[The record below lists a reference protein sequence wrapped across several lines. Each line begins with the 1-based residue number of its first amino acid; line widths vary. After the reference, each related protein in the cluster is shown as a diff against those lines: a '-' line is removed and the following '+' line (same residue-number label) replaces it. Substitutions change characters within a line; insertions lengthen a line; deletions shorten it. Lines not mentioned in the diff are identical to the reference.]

1 MVWWRGPGGRRHSD
15 NDFHPL
21 GAVMCG
27 IVGKLSFRSSPELS
41 DLRRAVKVLQRR
53 GPDDEGFWAEG
64 PVAFGHRRLA
74 ILDLSPAGHQPMVSA
89 EGRFVIVL
97 NGEVYNYRELREKL
111 AAPPGGWKSD
121 SDTEVILGAYARW
134 GPDCLQYFHGMF
146 ALAIWDRQEQTLFV
160 ARDRMGVKPLYYHSS
175 NNWFGFSS
183 RPGALFALQPELSAA
198 VDEQGM
204 RLYFEAGYI
213 PAPYS
218 FWRQVRKLRPAHY
231 LLISASG
238 VKEIR
243 YWDYRQIEPDRSWET
258 RPEEELLDELEEI
271 VFHSVRSRLVAH
283 VPVGVFLSGGID
295 SSLVVAM
302 MTRASTGPV
311 KTFTIG
317 FSEQEHDESAEAAAV
332 AQHLGTDHR
341 CETLRPDDLLALL
354 PDYTGQYD
362 EPFFDFSAFPTMAVS
377 RLARRAVTVSLSGD
391 GGDELFGGYHYY
403 NIMARLESAYAMPP
417 WVRRT
422 AGSVT
427 ARIPGHRSKL
437 LAAALRRPDAI
448 SAFAFIRGIAKDFP
462 LPLSPEVMNSTTGL
476 AQLFTEAA
484 RGFASSLSAVESA
497 MRLDAA
503 FTLPD
508 DYLQKVDVASMAF
521 SLESREPLLDH
532 SLVEW
537 CMRLPLGWK
546 LRGRTPKYLLRKL
559 AYRCVSREIL
569 ERPKRGF
576 GVPMDRWLRGPLRE
590 WARALIEESP
600 SYAEF
605 GLDQQRVRELFAVH
619 LSGRRSP
626 HPLLWATLVLLN
638 FRAQR
643 PQPEASLVGSCQ

>member
-1 MVWWRGPGGRRHSD
+1 
-15 NDFHPL
+15 
-21 GAVMCG
+21 MCG
-27 IVGKLSFRSSPELS
+27 IAGKLSFHSPPELP
-41 DLRRAVKVLQRR
+41 DLRRAVNVLRRR

-89 EGRFVIVL
+89 DGQFVIVL

-111 AAPPGGWKSD
+111 PHPPGGWKSD

-134 GPDCLQYFHGMF
+134 GPDCLPNLQGMF

-160 ARDRMGVKPLYYHSS
+160 ARDRMGVKPLYYHHS
-175 NNWFGFSS
+175 NRWFGFSS
-183 RPGALFALQPELSAA
+183 RPGALFALQPDLSAA

-204 RLYFEAGYI
+204 RLYLEAGYI

-218 FWRQVRKLRPAHY
+218 FWQQVKKLKPAHY

-238 VKEIR
+238 LKEAR
-243 YWDYRQIEPDRSWET
+243 YWDYRQIAPETSWET
-258 RPEEELLDELEEI
+258 RPEGELLDELDEL
-271 VFHSVRSRLVAH
+271 VFRSVRSRLVAH
-283 VPVGVFLSGGID
+283 VPVGAFLSGGID
-295 SSLVVAM
+295 SSVVVAM

-317 FSEQEHDESAEAAAV
+317 FTEREYDESSEAAAI
-332 AQHLGTDHR
+332 AKHLGTDHR
-341 CETLRPDDLLALL
+341 CEILHPDDLLALL
-354 PDYTGQYD
+354 PDYTSQYD

-377 RLARRAVTVSLSGD
+377 RLARREVTVSLSGD

-403 NIMARLESAYAMPP
+403 NIMARLESAYAMPQ
-417 WVRRT
+417 WVRGT

-427 ARIPGHRSKL
+427 AQVPGHRSKL
-437 LAAALRRPDAI
+437 LAAALRQPDAI

-462 LPLSPEVMNSTTGL
+462 LPLSPERIRGTTGL

-484 RGFASSLSAVESA
+484 RGFASHLSAAETA

-532 SLVEW
+532 FLVEW

-559 AYRCVSREIL
+559 AYRYVPRKIL
-569 ERPKRGF
+569 DRPKRGF
-576 GVPMDRWLRGPLRE
+576 GVPIDRWLRGPLRE
-590 WARALIEESP
+590 WARALIEDSHSYVES
-600 SYAEF
+600 

-619 LSGRRSP
+619 LSGKRSP

-643 PQPEASLVGSCQ
+643 PQQEASLVGSCQ